1 MRAVGLIVGAVAAI
15 VLAESG
21 VLAAADTALPAA
33 APVGAVLQVGAM
45 EHSAG
50 DVTRPPDVTSV
61 ARERA
66 HEPFGLLGAGG
77 ETRRLASLLE
87 GVVSGDP
94 GPDERIA
101 PVIMTPEGFRVVPGT
116 ATAGAG
122 SSVTYTVE
130 VESSL
135 QIDPLSVAVA
145 VEEALHDPRSWAND
159 VELRRLDDVEA
170 ADIRVVLAEPATVD
184 RLCAEAGLETAG
196 RYSCWNGTFAALN
209 AMRWEQGA
217 TDFDDLTTYRRYLV
231 NHEFGHGLGYG
242 HVGCE
247 AAGALAPIMM
257 QQTMGTDGCR
267 PNGWVYPELS
277 PP

>member
-1 MRAVGLIVGAVAAI
+1 MRAVGLILGAVAAI

-21 VLAAADTALPAA
+21 VLASADTGSTAA
-33 APVGAVLQVGAM
+33 APGGTVWQVGAAD
-45 EHSAG
+45 HPAG
-50 DVTRPPDVTSV
+50 EGTRTPDEASV
-61 ARERA
+61 RGRA

-87 GVVSGDP
+87 GVVSGNP
-94 GPDERIA
+94 GPDERLV
-101 PVIMTPEGFRVVPGT
+101 PVIVTPEGFRVVPGT

-135 QIDPLSVAVA
+135 QIDPLSVAAA
-145 VEEALHDPRSWAND
+145 VEDALHDPRSWAND

-184 RLCAEAGLETAG
+184 RLCAEAGLETVG

-217 TDFDDLTTYRRYLV
+217 SDFDDLTTYRRYLV

-247 AAGALAPIMM
+247 AAGELAPIMM
-257 QQTMGTDGCR
+257 QQTMGTDRCR